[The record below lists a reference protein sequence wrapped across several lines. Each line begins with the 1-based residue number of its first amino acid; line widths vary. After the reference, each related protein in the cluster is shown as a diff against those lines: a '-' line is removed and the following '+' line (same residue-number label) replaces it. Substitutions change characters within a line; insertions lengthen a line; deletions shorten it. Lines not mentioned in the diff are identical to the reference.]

1 MEIQDTALLA
11 KLAPGDMIALEAK
24 YHLKCL
30 VKLYNRARVADST
43 GADDD
48 PNGHLHNIAFTELVA
63 YMEDF
68 CMEESVSPVF
78 QLADLT
84 HMYKARLALEAKYH
98 LKCLVK
104 RYNRARV
111 ADSTG
116 ADDDPNGHLHDIAF
130 TELVAYMEDFCIEE
144 SVSPVFQLADLTHMY
159 KARLEQLWLRAEF
172 TLQD

>member
-30 VKLYNRARVADST
+30 VKL
-43 GADDD
+43 
-48 PNGHLHNIAFTELVA
+48 
-63 YMEDF
+63 
-68 CMEESVSPVF
+68 
-78 QLADLT
+78 
-84 HMYKARLALEAKYH
+84 
-98 LKCLVK
+98 
-104 RYNRARV
+104 YNRARV